1 MMQRYLHG
9 VEQIRRRRASQERH
23 ALLHFERTG
32 CRAWKHQT
40 ATFKVGQTTRRL
52 KVANRSLQHDVML
65 QAVQNHTPDLL
76 IVDEIGSA
84 FCICKIEDHRCSDQ
98 CWSKEFAIRI

>member
-1 MMQRYLHG
+1 MALNKFVADELLKKGMPCCTSN
-9 VEQIRRRRASQERH
+9 EQVVVLGSIRLQPSRRVRH
-23 ALLHFERTG
+23 AI
-32 CRAWKHQT
+32 
-40 ATFKVGQTTRRL
+40 GQTTRRL

-84 FCICKIEDHRCSDQ
+84 FCLCKIYLNELR
-98 CWSKEFAIRI
+98 SKAVSSGLVWD